1 MCQSAFAI
9 TAQLIGTLAYSPIG
23 TLLKLAR
30 EMEFDVLKIYL
41 CHLQYI
47 IGVGKEHI
55 APFTVFCHVLIFAL
69 LESFQFFGGLIL
81 IGRGLNLE
89 KKG

>member
-55 APFTVFCHVLIFAL
+55 APFMY
-69 LESFQFFGGLIL
+69 
-81 IGRGLNLE
+81 
-89 KKG
+89 